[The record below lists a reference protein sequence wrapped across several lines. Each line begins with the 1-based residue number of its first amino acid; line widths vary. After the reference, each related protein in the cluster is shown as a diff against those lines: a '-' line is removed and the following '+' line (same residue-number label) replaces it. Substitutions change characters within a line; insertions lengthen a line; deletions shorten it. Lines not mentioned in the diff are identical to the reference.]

1 MDFAD
6 HFSAV
11 AARYATYRPLYPA
24 ALADVLASRCER
36 HDLAWDVGCGNGQLS
51 LALAERFAHVI
62 ATDPSRA
69 QLDEAPKHVRV
80 EYRCEPAETST
91 LAAASADLV
100 VAAQA
105 AHWFDWPKYV
115 EEVVRVAR
123 PGGLAA
129 LVSYGIVDLDGE
141 VGALVARY
149 YSDISPHWP
158 PQRRHVDAG
167 YKDLVW
173 PWPAVDAP
181 AVAMVEHWTREE
193 LCGYI
198 ATWSATSALVRAG
211 GGDRYEA
218 LCADLARVWPDDSRR
233 DVRWPLTIK
242 LARRLP

>member
-11 AARYATYRPLYPA
+11 AARYAAYRPSYPP
-24 ALADVLASRCER
+24 ALAEALAARCER
-36 HDLAWDVGCGNGQLS
+36 TELAWDVGCGNGQLS
-51 LALAERFAHVI
+51 LSLAERFARVI

-69 QLDEAPKHVRV
+69 QLDEAPAHAHV

-105 AHWFDWPKYV
+105 AHWFDWPRFTA
-115 EEVVRVAR
+115 EVGRVAR
-123 PGGLAA
+123 PGGLVA

-141 VGALVARY
+141 VGELVGRY
-149 YSDISPHWP
+149 YRDIAPHWP
-158 PQRRHVDAG
+158 PQRRHVDTG
-167 YKDLVW
+167 YRDLVW

-181 AVAMVEHWTREE
+181 AIAMVEPWTRDE
-193 LCGYI
+193 LTGYV

-211 GGDRYEA
+211 GGARYEA
-218 LCADLARVWPDDSRR
+218 LCADLARAWPDDGRR